1 VTHYFV
7 SLLSPLSLSPLS
19 PRKKQNRK
27 WPLLATSTSAIP
39 SRKRPPGPRSGTNRN
54 TRSQRVR
61 RERKRQTGF
70 VVRAATTTRAKKK
83 LKLALAT
90 PPPPPKKKP
99 EIGYRSHPREQ
110 PAPCEHRVSAK
121 KEPSQR
127 AEAALR
133 AMGAVGPPLPPSS
146 AAEAEDFA
154 PPAAP
159 SSAGTGVAERAS
171 EGIAGSTFKPGETF
185 MGKEGGGK

>member
-1 VTHYFV
+1 MASSRNQHERDPVEE
-7 SLLSPLSLSPLS
+7 
-19 PRKKQNRK
+19 
-27 WPLLATSTSAIP
+27 ATSRAEKRNESQHSIP
-39 SRKRPPGPRSGTNRN
+39 KGAKREKETDRFRCACSDDDA
-54 TRSQRVR
+54 S
-61 RERKRQTGF
+61 
-70 VVRAATTTRAKKK
+70 KKK
-83 LKLALAT
+83 TQARTLHS
-90 PPPPPKKKP
+90 PPPPKKKP
-99 EIGYRSHPREQ
+99 ETGYRSHPREQ
-110 PAPCEHRVSAK
+110 PAPREHRVSAK

-127 AEAALR
+127 AETALR

-171 EGIAGSTFKPGETF
+171 EGIAGSTVKPGETF